1 MSLPRAFLPYI
12 SLTVIAVAC
21 LLIPPVHHL
30 LSQWKL
36 SFSFP
41 ETITGYG
48 FITTA
53 AEHFSP
59 QAPFTYAGTFL
70 VLSAL
75 AAYLCYRRW
84 GYLGPGSVQA
94 AWRCTVKKCG
104 ASTAA
109 ILTLIIMSKF
119 MSSSGMIYLLS
130 QKVVGI
136 LGRFY
141 LLAAPFFGM
150 LGAFITSSNM
160 SSNILMGGFQSTAAS
175 LLGVDPATAAAL
187 QTVGGI
193 LGNAFAPGCVI
204 MGSATTGYTGG
215 DASIIRKI
223 LPISLSCAAVFGFI
237 GVWVCQRF
245 W

>member
-1 MSLPRAFLPYI
+1 
-12 SLTVIAVAC
+12 
-21 LLIPPVHHL
+21 
-30 LSQWKL
+30 
-36 SFSFP
+36 
-41 ETITGYG
+41 
-48 FITTA
+48 
-53 AEHFSP
+53 
-59 QAPFTYAGTFL
+59 
-70 VLSAL
+70 
-75 AAYLCYRRW
+75 
-84 GYLGPGSVQA
+84 
-94 AWRCTVKKCG
+94 
-104 ASTAA
+104 
-109 ILTLIIMSKF
+109 
-119 MSSSGMIYLLS
+119 MIYLLS